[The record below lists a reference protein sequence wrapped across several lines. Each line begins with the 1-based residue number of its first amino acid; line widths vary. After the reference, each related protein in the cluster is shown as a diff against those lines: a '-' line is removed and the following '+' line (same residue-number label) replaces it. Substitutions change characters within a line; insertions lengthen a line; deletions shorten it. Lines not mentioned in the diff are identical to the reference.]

1 MIWHSRIT
9 ICLTHHV
16 LPVQG
21 RIVNH
26 ESLFDRGTRERDFA
40 RLHSI
45 QLTTHT
51 KGFFFLLTTTPLRF
65 DQACLVAPLL
75 QALPHPTQLIPSV
88 LHTKMPP
95 GQMLEP
101 SETESDFVVSCLS
114 DGVRPDGRSFLS
126 TRDVDISFGEELG
139 NCTVAIKGTRVST
152 CVRATLMPPRSD
164 RPYEG
169 FLQITTDI
177 SPMAGIEYDSTG
189 GGANSSARAREVLFD
204 RLIDKAVR
212 RTEAVDREALCV
224 VAGEQVWN
232 VHLTVHLLSDTGAAL
247 DAAVLCSM
255 LSLRHFRRP
264 DYSIENGNQVRL
276 YSLDERVPVPLAIH
290 HTPLC
295 VTFAIFNHLPSI
307 STAASKTQPEDRAD
321 SHLIDPNA
329 KASSPDTST
338 STSVALLDPTLL
350 EESLAQSKLTLVLN
364 AQREICVL
372 DKSYGSPIDAHLLLH
387 LIQIGLI
394 RIQQLTERLEH
405 ALSVDAETRVVE
417 VI

>member
-1 MIWHSRIT
+1 MLKCHPARGFGLHRNQDRRVKRPRI
-9 ICLTHHV
+9 
-16 LPVQG
+16 
-21 RIVNH
+21 
-26 ESLFDRGTRERDFA
+26 
-40 RLHSI
+40 
-45 QLTTHT
+45 
-51 KGFFFLLTTTPLRF
+51 FLLDLDRFAFALTNSIFITT
-65 DQACLVAPLL
+65 
-75 QALPHPTQLIPSV
+75 LPQVPQKLPQPFSKRLPS
-88 LHTKMPP
+88 KMPP

-101 SETESDFVVSCLS
+101 SVTESDFMVSCLS
-114 DGVRPDGRSFLS
+114 DGIRPDGRSFLS
-126 TRDVDISFGEELG
+126 TRDIDISFGEELG
-139 NCTVAIKGTRVST
+139 NCTVTIKGTRVST
-152 CVRATLMPPRSD
+152 SVRATLMPPRSE

-204 RLIDKAVR
+204 RLIEKAVR

-276 YSLDERVPVPLAIH
+276 YSIDERVPVPLAIH

-295 VTFAIFNHLPSI
+295 VTFAIFNNLNPT
-307 STAASKTQPEDRAD
+307 STAKTQDDPD
-321 SHLIDPNA
+321 SHLVDPDSH
-329 KASSPDTST
+329 SSIPRSSSST
-338 STSVALLDPTLL
+338 VALLDPTLL

-372 DKSYGSPIDAHLLLH
+372 DKSYGSPVQATLLLE
-387 LIQIGLI
+387 LIHIGLR
-394 RIQQLTERLEH
+394 RIQQLTERLEQ
-405 ALSVDAETRVVE
+405 ALKEDAETRVVE

>member
-1 MIWHSRIT
+1 M
-9 ICLTHHV
+9 
-16 LPVQG
+16 
-21 RIVNH
+21 
-26 ESLFDRGTRERDFA
+26 
-40 RLHSI
+40 
-45 QLTTHT
+45 
-51 KGFFFLLTTTPLRF
+51 
-65 DQACLVAPLL
+65 
-75 QALPHPTQLIPSV
+75 
-88 LHTKMPP
+88 
-95 GQMLEP
+95 
-101 SETESDFVVSCLS
+101 TESDFMVSCLS

-126 TRDVDISFGEELG
+126 TRDIDISFGEELG
-139 NCTVAIKGTRVST
+139 NCTVTIKGTRVST
-152 CVRATLMPPRSD
+152 SVRATLMPPRSD

-189 GGANSSARAREVLFD
+189 GGANSAARSREVLFD
-204 RLIDKAVR
+204 RLIEKAVR

-276 YSLDERVPVPLAIH
+276 YSVDERVPVPLAIH

-295 VTFAIFNHLPSI
+295 VTFAIFNNLSSSS
-307 STAASKTQPEDRAD
+307 STFTKAQPQEDTD
-321 SHLIDPNA
+321 SHLIDSNA
-329 KASSPDTST
+329 AAAATTTETSSSSL

-372 DKSYGSPIDAHLLLH
+372 DKSYGSPVHAQLLLD
-387 LIQIGLI
+387 LIQLGLN
-394 RIQQLTERLEH
+394 RIQQLTARLEQ
-405 ALSVDAETRVVE
+405 ALKEDAETRVVE